1 MKKVILLV
9 LMCFSVQLASAQTLT
24 KEEKAEQKEWA
35 KKLKT
40 LKPLDYKRMVE
51 EKGQLEQ
58 AAQEAKS
65 NLETCTSTQAAKDE
79 EIIKLR
85 SNVDTLQAQLAAA
98 PAKTATGATS
108 KTTAKQGKTQSGGAS
123 TAKPGLV
130 FKVQIGSFRNKDLT
144 KYFNNTKNFSGD
156 VDADGTK
163 KYTLGEFAEYWE
175 ADNFKK
181 YLREMGVKDA
191 WVVSYKD
198 GNRIPIKDALEGA
211 F

>member
-1 MKKVILLV
+1 MKKVVFLLF
-9 LMCFSVQLASAQTLT
+9 LMCLSFQYVSAQKLT
-24 KEEKAEQKEWA
+24 KEEKAEEKEWA
-35 KKLKT
+35 KKMKT

-58 AAQEAKS
+58 VALDAKAE
-65 NLETCTSTQAAKDE
+65 LERCNGVQSAKDD

-85 SNVDTLQAQLAAA
+85 ATLDTLQSQSTSTSAVAS
-98 PAKTATGATS
+98 TS
-108 KTTAKQGKTQSGGAS
+108 KTAKQGKTQSNSTVS
-123 TAKPGLV
+123 TAKPGLI

-156 VDADGTK
+156 VDADGAK
-163 KYTLGEFAEYWE
+163 KYTLGEFTEYWE

-198 GNRIPIKDALEGA
+198 GNRIPIKDALEGT

>member
-1 MKKVILLV
+1 MKKIALL
-9 LMCFSVQLASAQTLT
+9 LLTMCLSFQYSFAQKMT
-24 KEEKAEQKEWA
+24 KEEKAEEKEWA
-35 KKLKT
+35 KKMKT

-58 AAQEAKS
+58 TAQEATA
-65 NLETCTSTQAAKDE
+65 NLETCNSAQAAKDE
-79 EIIKLR
+79 EILKLR
-85 SNVDTLQAQLAAA
+85 ANVDTLQAQVSAA
-98 PAKTATGATS
+98 PAQTVVS
-108 KTTAKQGKTQSGGAS
+108 KSGKQSKSQSSMAS
-123 TAKPGLV
+123 TAKPGLI

-144 KYFNNTKNFSGD
+144 KYFNNTKNFSGE

-163 KYTLGEFAEYWE
+163 KYTLGEFTEYWE

-198 GNRIPIKDALEGA
+198 GNRIAIKDALEGA

>member
-1 MKKVILLV
+1 MKKIAFLL
-9 LMCFSVQLASAQTLT
+9 LTMCLSFQYSFAQKMT
-24 KEEKAEQKEWA
+24 KEEKAEEKAWA
-35 KKLKT
+35 KKMKT

-58 AAQEAKS
+58 AAQEATT
-65 NLETCTSTQAAKDE
+65 NLETCTSGQTAKDD
-79 EIIKLR
+79 EIVKLR
-85 SNVDTLQAQLAAA
+85 ANVDTLTAQLTAA
-98 PAKTATGATS
+98 PAATASSS
-108 KTTAKQGKTQSGGAS
+108 KASKQTKSQAQSGTAS
-123 TAKPGLV
+123 TAKPGLI

-144 KYFNNTKNFSGD
+144 KYFNNTKNFSGE
-156 VDADGTK
+156 VDSDGTK
-163 KYTLGEFAEYWE
+163 KYTLGEFTEYWE

>member
-1 MKKVILLV
+1 MKKIAFLL
-9 LMCFSVQLASAQTLT
+9 LIMCVSMQYSFAQKLT
-24 KEEKAEQKEWA
+24 KEEKAEEKEWA
-35 KKLKT
+35 KKLKN
-40 LKPLDYKRMVE
+40 LKPLDYKRMTE

-58 AAQEAKS
+58 TAQQAQATLGE
-65 NLETCTSTQAAKDE
+65 CTSTQAAKDE

-85 SNVDTLQAQLAAA
+85 ADIDTLRTKTVATTVTSS
-98 PAKTATGATS
+98 AKST
-108 KTTAKQGKTQSGGAS
+108 KQGKSNNAS
-123 TAKPGLV
+123 TAKPGLI

-144 KYFNNTKNFSGD
+144 KYFNNSKNFSGD
-156 VDADGTK
+156 VDPDGQK

-198 GNRIPIKDALEGA
+198 GARIPIKDALEGA
-211 F
+211 L

>member
-1 MKKVILLV
+1 MKKVVFLLL
-9 LMCFSVQLASAQTLT
+9 LMCLSFHYVSAQKLT
-24 KEEKAEQKEWA
+24 KEEKAEEKAWA
-35 KKLKT
+35 KKMKT

-58 AAQEAKS
+58 AALDAKS
-65 NLETCTSTQAAKDE
+65 ELERCNGTQSAKDE
-79 EIIKLR
+79 EILKLR
-85 SNVDTLQAQLAAA
+85 ATVDTLQSQVASA
-98 PAKTATGATS
+98 PAVVSTS
-108 KTTAKQGKTQSGGAS
+108 KTAKQGKSQTAS

-156 VDADGTK
+156 VDADGAK
-163 KYTLGEFAEYWE
+163 KYTLGEFTEYWE